1 MNIFRLLELKKVFQL
16 DLVGAVLSAII
27 LGLILPLWQPCFGI
41 PLAVLRLLAFCAI
54 FLSVFDLACIFL
66 LKKESRI
73 QYAVSTI
80 IGLNVMYLLL
90 SIIVII
96 MHWDLIT
103 LWGHGYLFLEI
114 VVLIGLIYFERK
126 TLKYFRT
133 LSLSK

>member
-27 LGLILPLWQPCFGI
+27 LGLILPFWQPCFGI

>member
-16 DLVGAVLSAII
+16 DLVGAVLSVII
-27 LGLILPLWQPCFGI
+27 LGLILPFWQPCFGI